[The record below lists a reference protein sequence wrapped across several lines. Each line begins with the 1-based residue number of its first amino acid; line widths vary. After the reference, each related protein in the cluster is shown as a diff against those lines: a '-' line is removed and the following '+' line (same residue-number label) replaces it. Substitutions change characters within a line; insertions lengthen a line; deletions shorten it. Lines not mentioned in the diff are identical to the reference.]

1 MTNKFFLLQEL
12 ERNLA
17 MMMVFKTVDT
27 RGLSFFNALNL
38 ATKAFKEVKVDGML
52 ELIMDKK
59 KDFTDA
65 FKQWA
70 SSKGHKVSDRSGVD
84 DALIRL
90 FIKKVSRSKANF
102 SKM

>member
-1 MTNKFFLLQEL
+1 
-12 ERNLA
+12 

-38 ATKAFKEVKVDGML
+38 ASQAFKEVKVDGML

-70 SSKGHKVSDRSGVD
+70 SSKGYKVSDRSGAD
-84 DALIRL
+84 DPLIRL
-90 FIKKVSRSKANF
+90 FIKKASRSK
-102 SKM
+102 

>member
-1 MTNKFFLLQEL
+1 M
-12 ERNLA
+12 A
-17 MMMVFKTVDT
+17 FKTVDT

-38 ATKAFKEVKVDGML
+38 TTKAFKEVKVDGIL

-70 SSKGHKVSDRSGVD
+70 SSKGYKVSDTGGLDNR
-84 DALIRL
+84 LIRL
-90 FIKKVSRSKANF
+90 FIKKVSSSKGKI
-102 SKM
+102 SKL

>member
-1 MTNKFFLLQEL
+1 
-12 ERNLA
+12 
-17 MMMVFKTVDT
+17 MMMVFKSVDT

-38 ATKAFKEVKVDGML
+38 TTKAFKEVKVDGML

-70 SSKGHKVSDRSGVD
+70 ASKGYKVSGRSGVD

-90 FIKKVSRSKANF
+90 FIKKVSRSKVNF
-102 SKM
+102 SRI

>member
-1 MTNKFFLLQEL
+1 
-12 ERNLA
+12 

-70 SSKGHKVSDRSGVD
+70 SSKGYKVSDTEADGGLS
-84 DALIRL
+84 RL
-90 FIKKVSRSKANF
+90 FIKKVSHSKG
-102 SKM
+102 

>member
-1 MTNKFFLLQEL
+1 
-12 ERNLA
+12 
-17 MMMVFKTVDT
+17 MMVFKTVDT
-27 RGLSFFNALNL
+27 RGLSFFTALNL

-70 SSKGHKVSDRSGVD
+70 SSKGYRVSDISGVD
-84 DALIRL
+84 GRLSRL
-90 FIKKVSRSKANF
+90 FIKKVSRSKVKF
-102 SKM
+102 SKT

>member
-1 MTNKFFLLQEL
+1 
-12 ERNLA
+12 

-59 KDFTDA
+59 KDFTDV
-65 FKQWA
+65 FKKWA
-70 SSKGHKVSDRSGVD
+70 SSKGYKVSDRSGTD
-84 DALIRL
+84 DPLIRL
-90 FIKKVSRSKANF
+90 FIKKVSRSRTNL
-102 SKM
+102 SRI